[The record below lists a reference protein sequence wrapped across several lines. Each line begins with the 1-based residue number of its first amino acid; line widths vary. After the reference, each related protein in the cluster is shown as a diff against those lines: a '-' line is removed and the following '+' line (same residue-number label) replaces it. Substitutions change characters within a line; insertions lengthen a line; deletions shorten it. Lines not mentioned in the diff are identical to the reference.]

1 MLFYSYGEIV
11 DRFPA
16 PTLFLRKH
24 EASSN
29 KVLNFR
35 LLEARRCNQGNITI
49 AEHLRYNNQRTL
61 PAEELSQNAGK
72 DKFGTEATVYRAA
85 KVFIAPTEG
94 LKVVWVMQN
103 CPLYCLNYAKLLF
116 GKNKVKQM
124 PFSSKV
130 WILCKVIEMCNIG
143 SHQQSCEIF
152 KLSKSHA
159 NIGGKKK
166 KKITLVISSFFD
178 YLKWFKKYC
187 KWISLLGK
195 WT

>member
-1 MLFYSYGEIV
+1 MLFYSYVEIF

-94 LKVVWVMQN
+94 LKVV
-103 CPLYCLNYAKLLF
+103 
-116 GKNKVKQM
+116 
-124 PFSSKV
+124 
-130 WILCKVIEMCNIG
+130 
-143 SHQQSCEIF
+143 
-152 KLSKSHA
+152 
-159 NIGGKKK
+159 
-166 KKITLVISSFFD
+166 
-178 YLKWFKKYC
+178 
-187 KWISLLGK
+187 
-195 WT
+195 